1 MDLFSADVFAPLIAG
16 FALFALATVVGVLP
30 VRKLIQIREAKHELR
45 HGSAG
50 FIRTLAGWSAIALW
64 LLATWFFATIV
75 GDWGATGD
83 LDGAIARSWLRL
95 RIILE
100 IAIAIMESD

>member
-1 MDLFSADVFAPLIAG
+1 MEHLIGPVFAGL
-16 FALFALATVVGVLP
+16 ALMALSTAFGIP
-30 VRKLIQIREAKHELR
+30 MIRKMVMVHEARHELK

-50 FIRTLAGWSAIALW
+50 FLRNLAGWSVIGFW
-64 LLATWFFATIV
+64 LLATWFAATVI

-95 RIILE
+95 QIILE
-100 IAIAIMESD
+100 IAAALAQSD